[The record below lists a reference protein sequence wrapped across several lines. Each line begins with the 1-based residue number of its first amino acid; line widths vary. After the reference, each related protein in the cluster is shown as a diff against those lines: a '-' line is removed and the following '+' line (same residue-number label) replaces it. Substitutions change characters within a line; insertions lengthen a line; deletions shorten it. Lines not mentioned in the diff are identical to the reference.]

1 MPTPPFRR
9 YVFLSAVALVIGLSI
24 GCAGRKPAIPEGSLE
39 ADKLLFE
46 RGSEALNRKKWIT
59 AREYF
64 RQIVEGYPQSTYRGD
79 AKLGVAD
86 TLMGE
91 DTSESYV
98 LAINEY
104 REFLT
109 FFPTH
114 SRADYA
120 QFKLAMAYYNQMPK
134 PERDQTNS
142 KEALKE
148 FDAFFERFP
157 NSALADEAQKRRRET
172 RDRLSESEYRV
183 GVFYFR
189 TKWYPGAID
198 RLQSVLKSDPEF
210 TNRDGVYYYL
220 AESLS
225 KIGRDAE
232 ALPYFDRV
240 LNEFQTSE
248 FLEKSKL
255 RSAELKTTMPAAA
268 PPDPKAADPK
278 TETIITKPG
287 TGQ

>member
-1 MPTPPFRR
+1 MPTPRFRR
-9 YVFLSAVALVIGLSI
+9 YVFLSAAALVVGLSI
-24 GCAGRKPAIPEGSLE
+24 GCAGRQPAIPEGALE

-46 RGSEALNRKKWIT
+46 RGSEALDKKKWVT

-79 AKLGVAD
+79 AKLGVGD

-91 DTSESYV
+91 NTSESFV
-98 LAINEY
+98 LAINEF

-114 SRADYA
+114 PRADYA
-120 QFKLAMAYYNQMPK
+120 QFKLAMAYYYQMPK
-134 PERDQTNS
+134 AERDQTNS
-142 KEALKE
+142 KEALEE

-157 NSALADEAQKRRRET
+157 NSALAEEAKKRRRET

-198 RLQSVLKSDPEF
+198 RLQTLLKTDPEF
-210 TNRDGVYYYL
+210 TSRDGVYFYL
-220 AESLS
+220 AESLA
-225 KIGRDAE
+225 KLGRDAE
-232 ALPYFDRV
+232 ALPYFDRI
-240 LNEFQTSE
+240 LNEFERSE
-248 FLEKSKL
+248 FLEKARL
-255 RSAELKTTMPAAA
+255 RSAELKASIPAAA
-268 PPDPKAADPK
+268 PPDPKPADAKPVEPK
-278 TETIITKPG
+278 PVVG
-287 TGQ
+287 